1 MSSIKDLTYQQLK
14 EHKRIFEN
22 ALRFAFTDFDRK
34 AIGLTIEGIQAE
46 MDRRN
51 RKTVLSMVIA
61 VNILMVVTIILGG
74 CAKVL
79 EGSGRII
86 EGLGDGIVAGGIHL
100 QESSSSKD

>member
-1 MSSIKDLTYQQLK
+1 MSSIRDLTYQQLR

-22 ALRFAFTDFDRK
+22 ALDFAFTDLDRK

-46 MDRRN
+46 MDRRS
-51 RKTVLSMVIA
+51 RKTVLLIT
-61 VNILMVVTIILGG
+61 VNILVLATIILGG
-74 CAKVL
+74 CAKML

-86 EGLGDGIVAGGIHL
+86 EGMGDGIVAGGIHL